1 MLRLR
6 FNFVYAKRILIK
18 ENDLLKRI
26 VNREE
31 TSEKRKEKKR
41 KREKEKK
48 RKREKEKK
56 RRQKNVHTD

>member
-1 MLRLR
+1 MSHGGRR
-6 FNFVYAKRILIK
+6 KGAGRKAGSKGKEITRKR
-18 ENDLLKRI
+18 LKRI

-48 RKREKEKK
+48 R
-56 RRQKNVHTD
+56 RQKNVYILIEK

>member
-1 MLRLR
+1 MSHGGRR
-6 FNFVYAKRILIK
+6 KGAGRKAGSKGKEITRKR
-18 ENDLLKRI
+18 LKRI

-48 RKREKEKK
+48 RKREKEKTEK
-56 RRQKNVHTD
+56 CTY